1 MWLLGIRFAIAG
13 ALMAVI
19 CLPKWKEL
27 DKQTV
32 CHGVWMGML
41 LYMEFFFFTVGIQY
55 TTASRSAFVVA
66 AYIIFVPGAYW
77 LVFRKRPG
85 KLDVAASVTCLL
97 GAAIILLDSAGG
109 GINKGDLLTVGSS
122 LFYAVHVMYG
132 SVYAKQHSPLLLNM
146 LQIGHR
152 RDHRAG
158 GGISH
163 HSVSGGG
170 AVRGLWRCHLPGGGL
185 HHHPV
190 SVKPG
195 GTALCAA
202 HHQRRHSFF

>member
-1 MWLLGIRFAIAG
+1 MNRDKKYIGGIVALFLAAFAWGSAYTVMKSNPEIFPAMWLLGIRFAIAG

-85 KLDVAASVTCLL
+85 KLDVAASVTL
-97 GAAIILLDSAGG
+97 
-109 GINKGDLLTVGSS
+109 S
-122 LFYAVHVMYG
+122 LIH
-132 SVYAKQHSPLLLNM
+132 
-146 LQIGHR
+146 
-152 RDHRAG
+152 
-158 GGISH
+158 ISEPT
-163 HSVSGGG
+163 
-170 AVRGLWRCHLPGGGL
+170 RP
-185 HHHPV
+185 
-190 SVKPG
+190 
-195 GTALCAA
+195 
-202 HHQRRHSFF
+202 

>member
-1 MWLLGIRFAIAG
+1 MNRDKKYIGGIVALFLAAFAWGSAYTVMKSNLEIFPAMWLLGIRFAIAG

-41 LYMEFFFFTVGIQY
+41 LYMEFLLFHGGDP
-55 TTASRSAFVVA
+55 SLPLLPGRPLLVA

-122 LFYAVHVMYG
+122 LF
-132 SVYAKQHSPLLLNM
+132 
-146 LQIGHR
+146 
-152 RDHRAG
+152 
-158 GGISH
+158 
-163 HSVSGGG
+163 
-170 AVRGLWRCHLPGGGL
+170 
-185 HHHPV
+185 
-190 SVKPG
+190 
-195 GTALCAA
+195 
-202 HHQRRHSFF
+202 